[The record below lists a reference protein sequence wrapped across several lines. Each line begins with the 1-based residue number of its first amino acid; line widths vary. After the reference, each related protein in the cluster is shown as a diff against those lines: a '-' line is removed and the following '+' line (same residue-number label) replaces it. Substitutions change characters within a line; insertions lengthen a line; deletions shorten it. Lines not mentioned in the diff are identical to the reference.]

1 MDDLTILEIILL
13 ANIGLAS
20 HNIKSQVPSNIANHC
35 QFIPNE
41 HLKTQ
46 KYLKDINDSTEEN
59 RMMLNEKKT
68 QNMIFNFTKDHQF
81 TSEISLK
88 NEKLEP
94 DKVTWGNPHK

>member
-20 HNIKSQVPSNIANHC
+20 HNIKSQVPSNIATHC

-46 KYLKDINDSTEEN
+46 KYLEDIKDWATDNQ
-59 RMMLNEKKT
+59 MK
-68 QNMIFNFTKDHQF
+68 FN
-81 TSEISLK
+81 
-88 NEKLEP
+88 
-94 DKVTWGNPHK
+94 